1 MHPGQITNLGST
13 NYFFLLQN
21 QKQKAAPNY
30 SKMVSPLTACTPS
43 IQMAVSQYQCCVTWP
58 RTVEVGPFSRDV
70 WTALLTSI
78 VTGKLTKRGSEVWA
92 ASSGSE
98 TTIFIVWQMLMK
110 SCWELTWRTLRR
122 TSHTLSTRHLRWQ
135 TRLISTESLSENT
148 VAHREIPLHLK
159 GIINSQ
165 EIHWCWMYCVLSLC
179 FGPNWWSTKKV
190 LRKVSCTHNSSLLSW
205 YSLRVKLPLKL

>member
-58 RTVEVGPFSRDV
+58 RTVEVGPFFRDV

-78 VTGKLTKRGSEVWA
+78 VTGKLTKRGSEVLA

-98 TTIFIVWQMLMK
+98 TTIFTVWRMLMITYAEYK
-110 SCWELTWRTLRR
+110 TFKVADEADNYRLTLGEYNGTAGDSF
-122 TSHTLSTRHLRWQ
+122 TQ
-135 TRLISTESLSENT
+135 
-148 VAHREIPLHLK
+148 HRYYK
-159 GIINSQ
+159 
-165 EIHWCWMYCVLSLC
+165 
-179 FGPNWWSTKKV
+179 
-190 LRKVSCTHNSSLLSW
+190 
-205 YSLRVKLPLKL
+205 